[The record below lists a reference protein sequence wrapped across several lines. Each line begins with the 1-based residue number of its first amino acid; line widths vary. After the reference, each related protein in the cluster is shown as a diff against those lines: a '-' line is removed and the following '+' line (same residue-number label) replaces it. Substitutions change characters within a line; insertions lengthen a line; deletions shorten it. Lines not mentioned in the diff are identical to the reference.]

1 MENDEGLREMFRKVG
16 KEHGYETVNAEF
28 TSFKEFK
35 VRWQRSYKWAD
46 FKVSDYMADAP
57 LEVLEG
63 LASTLFARICG
74 KGDPDF
80 SEEMCKWVTSP
91 DFSKYKQPIY
101 LRRSRNLSR
110 SGQGEHRDLG
120 ACYQRLIDAGLVEND
135 PEIFM
140 SWTKE
145 PNVRKVGYCS
155 VLMKVV
161 AVSSALDNP
170 EIPDFVADYVM
181 YHELCHILI
190 GFDPSSEKHGSEF
203 AKLEAK
209 YQRQKEAEDWL
220 RRLCMYL

>member
-1 MENDEGLREMFRKVG
+1 MENDGLQERFRKVG
-16 KEHGYETVNAEF
+16 KKHGYETVNAEF
-28 TSFKEFK
+28 VSFKEFK

-57 LEVLEG
+57 PEVIEG

-80 SEEMCKWVTSP
+80 SEEMCKWVTAP
-91 DFSKYKQPIY
+91 DFSRYKQPTY

-110 SGQGEHRDLG
+110 SRQGQHRDLG
-120 ACYQRLIDAGLVEND
+120 ECYRRLIDAGLAQDD
-135 PEIFM
+135 PGLFL

-161 AVSSALDNP
+161 AISSALDSP
-170 EIPDFVADYVM
+170 EVPEFVADYVM
-181 YHELCHILI
+181 YHELCHIMI
-190 GFDPSSEKHGSEF
+190 GFDPSSEKHGIEF
-203 AKLEAK
+203 AELESK
-209 YQRQKEAEDWL
+209 YPRQKEAEDWL